1 MSTYLKTYC
10 TIDDIQLVAPCVFDY
25 DRKRRVTSWVSHS
38 GSGSS
43 EVFVAGSVGKFD
55 QLFEND
61 IEQTS
66 VSSVGDVNAD
76 GKFFFDEDAD
86 AVYYRPTGANNPSYD
101 LTITIGRDNK
111 TLFNEFISRSSDFI
125 RSYINKPIYENV
137 GVGEGDS
144 LGRTFPE
151 VIVRSCA
158 LLSASMAVMPYD
170 AEEGLRIQALAYDTE
185 NETGL
190 LDLIRRG
197 VISLDQDETARD
209 KILKEVSVNGSSTGS
224 IVDLLGT
231 PSTNYDKIKVIIT
244 SGGTFAPGSAS
255 AVTYSTFVGN
265 DTGLKIDAS
274 EENRV
279 IDGSFQPL
287 GAGVSG
293 RFSLGVYTTSD
304 EWEVEVHGLDH
315 TAGSGINTMPLKRR

>member
-1 MSTYLKTYC
+1 
-10 TIDDIQLVAPCVFDY
+10 
-25 DRKRRVTSWVSHS
+25 
-38 GSGSS
+38 
-43 EVFVAGSVGKFD
+43 
-55 QLFEND
+55 
-61 IEQTS
+61 
-66 VSSVGDVNAD
+66 
-76 GKFFFDEDAD
+76 
-86 AVYYRPTGANNPSYD
+86 
-101 LTITIGRDNK
+101 
-111 TLFNEFISRSSDFI
+111 
-125 RSYINKPIYENV
+125 
-137 GVGEGDS
+137 
-144 LGRTFPE
+144 
-151 VIVRSCA
+151 
-158 LLSASMAVMPYD
+158 MAVMPYD
-170 AEEGLRIQALAYDTE
+170 AEEGQRIQALAYDTE

-197 VISLDQDETARD
+197 VISLDQDETSRD

-279 IDGSFQPL
+279 IDGSFQPI

-293 RFSLGVYTTSD
+293 RFSLGVYTTDD

-315 TAGSGINTMPLKRR
+315 TAGSGIDTMPLKRR